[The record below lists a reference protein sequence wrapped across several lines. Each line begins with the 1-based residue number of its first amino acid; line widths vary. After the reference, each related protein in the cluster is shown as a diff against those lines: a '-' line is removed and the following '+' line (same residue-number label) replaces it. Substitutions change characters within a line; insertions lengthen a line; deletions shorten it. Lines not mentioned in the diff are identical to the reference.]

1 MTNCATVELSFPT
14 NPAADNQFLIMKGA
28 GGKAFVTEPQ
38 VRLAQRAQHVVAS
51 AQLVHYTEITP
62 ENIDT
67 FHFHGNMADLP
78 LTAILAVPY
87 DYKSGVLLRGR
98 YVAETTL
105 TQIVIPITVIEG
117 LIRQLFKIKRIFETI
132 FAVVSVAMCLAII
145 LVMTLR
151 LRQAEMEAMFKL
163 GCSRRKVAELV
174 AAELCLLIALSLG
187 MTAGLM
193 VGTVSWQAD
202 LLQRLLL

>member
-1 MTNCATVELSFPT
+1 M
-14 NPAADNQFLIMKGA
+14 
-28 GGKAFVTEPQ
+28 
-38 VRLAQRAQHVVAS
+38 
-51 AQLVHYTEITP
+51 HYTEITP

-87 DYKSGVLLRGR
+87 DYKSAVLLRGR

-145 LVMTLR
+145 LVMTLSLR